1 MISEELQEGTRRE
14 RRHLW
19 RLSETLCLNPA
30 GGLSCHSASS
40 FCSRLQAILL
50 SACTRGKGSI
60 ELQPNR
66 EGKPTG
72 LAANRTDWG
81 EEGGCAYLSGRR
93 GGARHG
99 GGGWVLGEGN
109 RIVEEDGRGLDEGEG
124 EEGGQ
129 EGEKPQRS
137 RAICPFFICGFFYVG
152 PLCEKTCKWTLQELF
167 PTMDPHSSPTL
178 MW

>member
-1 MISEELQEGTRRE
+1 MVSEELQARKS
-14 RRHLW
+14 HLW

-66 EGKPTG
+66 EGKPTACRRIG
-72 LAANRTDWG
+72 RI
-81 EEGGCAYLSGRR
+81 GGKGVRYLSGRR

-99 GGGWVLGEGN
+99 GGVLGEGN
-109 RIVEEDGRGLDEGEG
+109 RIVEEDGRRRRRRRGREARRERN
-124 EEGGQ
+124 
-129 EGEKPQRS
+129 RS
-137 RAICPFFICGFFYVG
+137 AVCHLPFFICGFSYFG
-152 PLCEKTCKWTLQELF
+152 PFVICF
-167 PTMDPHSSPTL
+167 
-178 MW
+178 

>member
-1 MISEELQEGTRRE
+1 MTSEGLQEGTRRKE
-14 RRHLW
+14 RHLW

-72 LAANRTDWG
+72 LPANRTDWG

-99 GGGWVLGEGN
+99 GGGLGSWGREGIELW
-109 RIVEEDGRGLDEGEG
+109 RRREETKGKGK
-124 EEGGQ
+124 GGH

-137 RAICPFFICGFFYVG
+137 RQFAILYLWFF
-152 PLCEKTCKWTLQELF
+152 LCW
-167 PTMDPHSSPTL
+167 PSV
-178 MW
+178 